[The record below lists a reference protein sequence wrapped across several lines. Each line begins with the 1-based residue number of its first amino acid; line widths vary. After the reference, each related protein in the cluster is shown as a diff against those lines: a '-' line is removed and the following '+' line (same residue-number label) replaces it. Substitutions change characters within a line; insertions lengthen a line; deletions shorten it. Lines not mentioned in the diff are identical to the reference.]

1 MKTIECGIKAFDVHE
16 LLCHFVAGRCGFYE
30 AAGLDVRLVDTS
42 FIPDDRLPEA
52 NFFQVACGAPLL
64 SRNVRFR
71 IVLAAVARPMFWLY
85 GAAGTGSIE
94 QLGGKRIATY
104 PPLAPPYWFNRI
116 VLRRH
121 GLDPDTDVELKPAR
135 DDAIRLGL
143 LREGAVDAALVSSAF
158 SPVTIQR
165 MGLNTLAMLGDE
177 LTVVTSG
184 IAVTEKVARGDPALL
199 EELVSVYRRSLAV
212 IHDSPDVARAILED
226 AMGLARTD
234 AEKTCELILPCYTR
248 DGYIDPE
255 LLQAG
260 LNSLGREQGTDDII
274 GVDELYD
281 FSWRSA

>member
-1 MKTIECGIKAFDVHE
+1 MKTVECGIKAFDVHE
-16 LLCHFVAGRCGFYE
+16 LLCHFVAGRCGLYE
-30 AAGLDVRLVDTS
+30 SAGLDIRLVDTS
-42 FIPDDRLPEA
+42 FVPDDRLPEDG
-52 NFFQVACGAPLL
+52 FFQVACGAPLL
-64 SRNVRFR
+64 SRNLRFR
-71 IVLAAVARPMFWLY
+71 IVLAAVTRPMFWLF

-94 QLGGKRIATY
+94 ELAGKRIATF
-104 PPLAPPYWFNRI
+104 PPLAPPYWFNRMF
-116 VLRRH
+116 LRRH

-143 LREGAVDAALVSSAF
+143 LREGAVDAALISSAV
-158 SPVTIQR
+158 SPVIIQR

-184 IAVTEKVARGDPALL
+184 IAVTRKVAQEDPALV
-199 EELVSVYRRSLAV
+199 EGLVSAYRQSLAV
-212 IHDSPDVARAILED
+212 IHDSPAVIRSILEEVT
-226 AMGLARTD
+226 GIARED

-274 GVDELYD
+274 KAGELYD
-281 FSWRSA
+281 FSWRPT

>member
-1 MKTIECGIKAFDVHE
+1 M
-16 LLCHFVAGRCGFYE
+16 
-30 AAGLDVRLVDTS
+30 
-42 FIPDDRLPEA
+42 
-52 NFFQVACGAPLL
+52 
-64 SRNVRFR
+64 
-71 IVLAAVARPMFWLY
+71 
-85 GAAGTGSIE
+85 
-94 QLGGKRIATY
+94 
-104 PPLAPPYWFNRI
+104 
-116 VLRRH
+116 LRRH